1 MNSDFITFCEN
12 FNVRICTTAAVSHWS
27 NGFMEQH
34 DAVLGLKETKTI
46 NSTNCD
52 LETAVFGQ
60 IVLNIH

>member
-1 MNSDFITFCEN
+1 MNSDFMTFCEN
-12 FNVRICTTAAVSHWS
+12 FNGRLCTTAAVSHSS

-34 DAVLGLKETKTI
+34 DAVLGLKKTKTI